1 MGKDWRECL
10 QSWFHGERECLDA
23 GECARSQE
31 WQMIADVARVCV
43 IEVGLVAIQK
53 MKEEPINEPAGRESR
68 TRDEYPGR
76 PTDPYSHL
84 LVYTIT
90 IHIHIQSQ

>member
-1 MGKDWRECL
+1 MGKDWRECS

-23 GECARSQE
+23 GECARSL

-53 MKEEPINEPAGRESR
+53 MKEEPINESA
-68 TRDEYPGR
+68 RDEYPGR

-84 LVYTIT
+84 TVHT
-90 IHIHIQSQ
+90 IHIHIHMQSQ